1 MTKGSKKAFATL
13 AAAATLAA
21 GIGVGAAAGAKHRAS
36 AGVLKAAVQYIGV
49 SRAELLKDVRAG
61 QTLAQI
67 ATAHGKS
74 VDGLEAAMLAAVKS
88 KLDAAVAAGKLTSAR
103 EQALLARAQTLVDR
117 LVNAKLGAKAGSRL
131 GARAKGL
138 LVVSAKYIG
147 LTPQALRSELKA
159 GKSLAD
165 VAAAHGKTAAG
176 LKAALLKPFQARL
189 DKAVAAGRI
198 TSAQADSRLE
208 RLSARLDR
216 LITKTR

>member
-49 SRAELLKDVRAG
+49 SRAEVLKDVRAG
-61 QTLAQI
+61 QPLAQI

-117 LVNAKLGAKAGSRL
+117 LVNANPGGKAGSRL

-165 VAAAHGKTAAG
+165 VA
-176 LKAALLKPFQARL
+176 
-189 DKAVAAGRI
+189 
-198 TSAQADSRLE
+198 
-208 RLSARLDR
+208 
-216 LITKTR
+216 